1 MSRASRSV
9 TAATAAS
16 LCLLAGG
23 LVAINDS
30 SPASPGAA
38 PSTSD
43 PGVATTV
50 PTSSMDSGPT
60 SEPVPTTE
68 NSGFIDAAAASL
80 AAEHLLVP
88 YVASQYLVTV
98 TDPACSVPSTG
109 AIGETFACYALKPD
123 DLVIAL
129 RATIGEDRLISLV
142 LITNQP
148 APVESSIPET
158 TTATATTIAPETTI
172 A

>member
-23 LVAINDS
+23 LVAIIGSTPD
-30 SPASPGAA
+30 SPAAA
-38 PSTSD
+38 PSSSD
-43 PGVATTV
+43 PGPLMTV
-50 PTSSMDSGPT
+50 PTASMDSVPT
-60 SEPVPTTE
+60 TEPVPTTE
-68 NSGFIDAAAASL
+68 NSGFADAAAASL

-88 YVASQYLVTV
+88 YVASEYLVSV

-142 LITNQP
+142 LISNESP
-148 APVESSIPET
+148 PIESSVP
-158 TTATATTIAPETTI
+158 TTATATTIATETTI